1 MPAAAPIAWVPSSP
15 LELLAVRT
23 DQEAGELEV
32 HLGGGDVR
40 TVGRTPLGEGL
51 LGATR
56 AALEAWHRRPGAPA
70 RSIGWARTV
79 ESAPD
84 ASVVVAVALEDA
96 GHITVAHGIGE
107 GTNAFEAAARAT
119 VDALSR

>member
-1 MPAAAPIAWVPSSP
+1 M
-15 LELLAVRT
+15 
-23 DQEAGELEV
+23 

-56 AALEAWHRRPGAPA
+56 AALEAWHRRPGASA

-84 ASVVVAVALEDA
+84 ARVVVAVALEGA